1 MMLYFVG
8 IFLKTVK
15 GEIGMNQKNEPIAI
29 IGMGCKF
36 PGNGNNPDQ
45 FWNNILAGKDS
56 ITEIPKDR
64 WNINHYYDP
73 NSKKRGKTK
82 AKWGGFLDKI
92 AEFDAEFFGISPREA
107 SLLDPQQRLLLE
119 VTHEA
124 FEDAGLPT
132 ESLAGKDVGV
142 YIGAFT
148 LDWKLLQ
155 FTDKNRCGIDSHSAT
170 GSMMTLLSNRLS
182 YAFDLKGPSLSVD
195 TACSASLVALH
206 LACQSILQKESSM
219 AIVGGVNVMLKPEYF
234 IAESKAG
241 MLSPDGRSKTYD
253 SRANGYVRGEGAGV
267 IILKPLS
274 QAIADGDHI
283 HSLIRA
289 SGSNQDGHT
298 SSITVPNG
306 QAQENLMRN
315 IYGQNGISPSSIQYV
330 EAHGT
335 GTPVGDPI
343 EAKAIGKVFSEGRID
358 GEKTII
364 GSVKTNIGHTEAAA
378 GIAGVIKT
386 VMSMKNNLI
395 PKHLHLNK
403 VNPDIDFEELGLT
416 VPQENIPW
424 PETNGP
430 KRAAI
435 NSFGFGGTNAHVLI
449 EEYIPTQN
457 NHSENTQR
465 EKDVLIP
472 LSAKNES
479 ALHDFANQLKS
490 SLTNNQTS
498 LESLGYTLGCRRDH
512 HSQRLAIITNSIRDL
527 QNKLNAFLSDQ
538 TNSFICEG
546 VVSTKSPL
554 VFVFTGMG
562 PQWWGMGHELYQKEE
577 IFKNTIDKVDKIF
590 LNLSGWSLR
599 DEMMK
604 SESDSLMSQTK
615 LSQPANFA
623 IQVALYEL
631 WKSKGVLPAAIIGH
645 SAGEAAAAFVSGI
658 LSLEEAVKVI
668 YTRSRLQQLLTGEGK
683 MLAVGMS
690 EEAIKP
696 YVENYSEVVS
706 VAAINSPN
714 SITLVGDEIALDKI
728 SRSLDADK
736 VFCKYL
742 QVDVPYHS
750 HYMERIKE
758 ELLFSLKD
766 IQTNKP
772 VIPIY
777 STVDGKLCNETYFDA
792 GYWWKN
798 IRYPVRFAEGCIELI
813 KNDFRSFLEIGPH
826 PVLTSS
832 INECLKQCGVDGNI
846 HSSLRR
852 KESEIDYINQTYM
865 QLYVNG
871 IEIDWKMLNEG
882 HKYSTKVPLYPWQK
896 EYYWAETEQAM
907 RDRLGNNEAHPILG
921 ERIDALNYIWKNELN
936 INNLPF
942 ISDHKI
948 QGTIV
953 FPGAGYVDMALS
965 AVREMY
971 GKDDVTLSVENIQ
984 FKKALFLTH
993 EKDVE
998 MNLTYNDKKGEFQIF
1013 SHLCEEEQPWEL
1025 NATGVV
1031 YPVSTT
1037 RRQIE
1042 IETLKSR
1049 ITDSVS
1055 KQACYQHFKT
1065 LGLEYG
1071 EQFQGIEQLW
1081 RNQHEN
1087 ESMGRIQIKPE
1098 LLKDVNEYTI
1108 HPAVLDLC
1116 FQVMAAA
1123 LPFEQTPTVYMPVEI
1138 GKGKVYHSLTDQ
1150 MWIYAK
1156 INEKSEGSLIGDIY
1170 LVNEQGEVILEINQ
1184 CKAVS
1189 LQEVNHSSSDQ
1200 QRLYE
1205 LQWQESELKQDEKK
1219 VAVGEGYWL
1228 IFTDK
1233 GGVGH
1238 KIASLLEKVGEKV
1251 KLVQHSLVNSQSST
1265 IIDASDQESYKKL
1278 LETYECKRILHLW
1291 SLDLSDNEALNL
1303 DILEKAETLTTNS
1316 VLLLLRALSE
1326 SKVTNK
1332 EGLIWLVTRGAQKIA
1347 DTDLEMNLSQSSLW
1361 GMSRVIGHQEFY
1373 HLFGGILDLDIHE
1386 NDEDS
1391 KNILNEILF
1400 EDTEDQIA
1408 YRSGKR
1414 YVARLGINDFSD
1426 RHSKP
1431 FPVHFN
1437 PSVTYL
1443 ITGGLGSL
1451 GIVTAKWMISKGAR
1465 HFILMGRTQLPN
1477 RECWGEID
1485 SNHPQYTKV
1494 NSIIELERLG
1504 ATIHVASIDI
1514 TNKAQLTEYM
1524 DKFNKMGLPKV
1535 KGVIHS
1541 AGTAKPQLMKDMGV
1555 EEFNSVLRPKI
1566 WGAWNIHEYFDD
1578 KELEFFILYSSVA
1591 SLVVSPG
1598 QSNYSAANAF
1608 LDALSSYRNS
1618 FGKRTISVNW
1628 GPWKEVGMATK
1639 LDLNTFFTDRGL
1651 NPMNP
1656 EEGLKCLEIILSQSK
1671 SQLAVLGADWN
1682 KIAQRNYPV
1691 EYTPLMI
1698 SNLID
1703 ATSKTK
1709 SMDSKTTESIL
1720 TQIQSLDED
1729 SAKLNAIQEYLLD
1742 TVSTVLR
1749 MSKKKLNLSQSLT
1762 SWGLDSMISIELK
1775 NFIERD
1781 LNVEMAVVD
1790 LLKGINIL
1798 DLSEQI
1804 LMNIFESN
1812 HLKEDVELSGLI
1824 SEMES
1829 YSQTE
1834 LEAVLKEISA
1844 TEEGE

>member
-1 MMLYFVG
+1 MS
-8 IFLKTVK
+8 
-15 GEIGMNQKNEPIAI
+15 EKNEPIAI
-29 IGMGCKF
+29 IGMGCRF
-36 PGNGNNPDQ
+36 PGGSNNPEQ
-45 FWNNILAGKDS
+45 FWNNIKNGKDS

-64 WNINHYYDP
+64 WSINRYYDTY
-73 NSKKRGKTK
+73 NKKRGKTR
-82 AKWGGFLDKI
+82 AKWGGFLDKV

-124 FEDAGLPT
+124 IEDAGLPT
-132 ESLAGKDVGV
+132 ENLAGRNVGV
-142 YIGAFT
+142 FIGAFT

-155 FTDKNRCGIDSHSAT
+155 FTESNRRGIDSHSAT
-170 GSMMTLLSNRLS
+170 GSMMTLLSNRIS

-206 LACQSILQKESSM
+206 LACQSILQNESSM

-306 QAQENLMRN
+306 QAQEDLMRN
-315 IYGQNGISPSSIQYV
+315 TYEKNNISPTSIQYI

-343 EAKAIGKVFSEGRID
+343 EAKAIGNVFSKGRID
-358 GEKTII
+358 GEKMLI

-403 VNPDIDFEELGLT
+403 VNPDIDFEKLGLT
-416 VPQENIPW
+416 IPKENTPW
-424 PETNGP
+424 PETKGP
-430 KRAAI
+430 KRAAV

-449 EEYIPTQN
+449 EEYIPEQN
-457 NHSENTQR
+457 NLYENDQL
-465 EKDVLIP
+465 EKNLLIP
-472 LSAKNES
+472 LSAKNKN
-479 ALHDFANQLKS
+479 ALHDFASQLKA
-490 SLTNNQTS
+490 SLDSNQTS
-498 LESLGYTLGCRRDH
+498 LKSLRYTLACRRDH
-512 HSQRLAIITNSIRDL
+512 YSHRLSIIAKSIKDL
-527 QNKLNAFLSDQ
+527 KNKLNAYISDE
-538 TNSFICEG
+538 SDSCIYEG
-546 VVSTKSPL
+546 VVTNKSPL

-577 IFKNTIDKVDKIF
+577 IFKKTIDNIDQIF
-590 LNLSGWSLR
+590 QNLSGWSLR

-604 SESDSLMSQTK
+604 NERDSLMSQTK
-615 LSQPANFA
+615 ISQPANFA

-658 LSLEEAVKVI
+658 LSLEDAVKVI

-690 EEAIKP
+690 EETIQPYIK
-696 YVENYSEVVS
+696 NYEDVVS
-706 VAAINSPN
+706 VAAINSPT
-714 SITLVGDEIALDKI
+714 SITLVGDESALGEI
-728 SRSLDADK
+728 FELLDANK
-736 VFCKYL
+736 VFSKYL

-750 HYMERIKE
+750 HYMESIKE
-758 ELLFSLKD
+758 ELLHSLKD
-766 IQTNKP
+766 IRTHKP

-777 STVDGKLCNETYFDA
+777 STVDGGKCNETYFDA
-792 GYWWKN
+792 EYWWKN
-798 IRYPVRFAEGCIELI
+798 IRLPVRFAEGCIELI
-813 KNDFRSFLEIGPH
+813 KNDFCSFLEIGPH

-832 INECLKQCGVDGNI
+832 IYECLKQCGVDGHV

-852 KESEIDYINQTYM
+852 KESETQYVNQTYM

-871 IEIDWKMLNEG
+871 IELDWGIMDGSNAF
-882 HKYSTKVPLYPWQK
+882 STKVPSYPWQK
-896 EYYWAETEQAM
+896 EYYWAETEPAM
-907 RDRLGNNEAHPILG
+907 RDRLGNSETHPILG
-921 ERIDALNYIWKNELN
+921 ERIDTLNYIWKNELN
-936 INNLPF
+936 INNSPF
-942 ISDHKI
+942 IGDHKI

-965 AVREMY
+965 AVREIY
-971 GKDDVTLSVENIQ
+971 GKDDVTLSVENVQ

-1013 SHLCEEEQPWEL
+1013 SRGYEEETPWDL

-1031 YPVSTT
+1031 YPISTT
-1037 RRQIE
+1037 TRKIE
-1042 IETLKSR
+1042 IEALKKR
-1049 ITDSVS
+1049 ITDAVS

-1081 RNQHEN
+1081 RNQSEN
-1087 ESMGRIQIKPE
+1087 ESFGRIQIKAE
-1098 LLKDVNEYTI
+1098 LLKDINDYTI

-1123 LPFEQTPTVYMPVEI
+1123 LPFEQTPTVYMPIEI
-1138 GKGKVYHSLTDQ
+1138 GKGKVYHSLTKD

-1156 INEKSEGSLIGDIY
+1156 ISEKSEGNLIGDIY

-1189 LQEVNHSSSDQ
+1189 LRDANHSSSDQ
-1200 QRLYE
+1200 QRIYE
-1205 LQWQESELKQDEKK
+1205 LQWKESKLKKEEKK
-1219 VAVGEGYWL
+1219 VAIGEEYWL
-1228 IFTDK
+1228 IFADK
-1233 GGVGH
+1233 GGVGYR
-1238 KIASLLEKVGEKV
+1238 IASLLEKVGEKV
-1251 KLVQHSLVNSQSST
+1251 KLVHYSLENAQST
-1265 IIDASDQESYKKL
+1265 TVIDAKDQDSYKKL
-1278 LETYECKRILHLW
+1278 LDTYNCKRILHLW
-1291 SLDLSDNEALNL
+1291 SLDLLDNEALDLNL
-1303 DILEKAETLTTNS
+1303 LERAETLTTNS
-1316 VLLLLRALSE
+1316 VLLLLRALSD

-1332 EGLIWLVTRGAQKIA
+1332 EGLIWLITRGAQQIVNN
-1347 DTDLEMNLSQSSLW
+1347 DLVNVSQSSIW
-1361 GMSRVIGHQEFY
+1361 GMARVIGHQEFY
-1373 HLFGGILDLDIHE
+1373 HLFGGIIDIDIHDY
-1386 NDEDS
+1386 DEDS
-1391 KNILNEILF
+1391 KNILNEILY
-1400 EDTEDQIA
+1400 EDNEDQIA
-1408 YRSGKR
+1408 YRDGKR
-1414 YVARLGINDFSD
+1414 FVARLEKNLFSES
-1426 RHSKP
+1426 HPKP
-1431 FPVHFN
+1431 FPVVFN

-1477 RECWGEID
+1477 RESWGEID
-1485 SNHPQYTKV
+1485 SNNPHYTKI

-1504 ATIHVASIDI
+1504 ATIHVSSVDI
-1514 TNKAQLTEYM
+1514 TNKEQLTEYM
-1524 DKFNKMGLPKV
+1524 DKFYKMGLPEV

-1555 EEFNSVLRPKI
+1555 EEFNSILRPKI
-1566 WGAWNIHEYFDD
+1566 WGAWNIHEYFND
-1578 KELEFFILYSSVA
+1578 KELEFLILYSSVA

-1608 LDALSSYRNS
+1608 LDALSYYRNS
-1618 FGKRTISVNW
+1618 IGKRTISVNW

-1651 NPMNP
+1651 YPMIP
-1656 EEGLKCLEIILSQSK
+1656 DEGLKCLEMILSQSK
-1671 SQLAVLGADWN
+1671 SQLAVLGADWD
-1682 KIAQRNYPV
+1682 KIAKRNYPV

-1703 ATSKTK
+1703 SASTTKT
-1709 SMDSKTTESIL
+1709 MDSKQTESIL
-1720 TQIQSLDED
+1720 AKIHSLEED
-1729 SAKLNAIQEYLLD
+1729 SDKLSAIQEYLLD

-1804 LMNIFESN
+1804 LITIFESIQ
-1812 HLKEDVELSGLI
+1812 LKEDVELSELI

-1834 LEAVLKEISA
+1834 IEAVLKEISA
-1844 TEEGE
+1844 SEEGE